1 MKRKDYQ
8 KPEMQIVVL
17 TRRTCL
23 LQASAEASG
32 NAGLGDYDL
41 ENPQD
46 I

>member
-1 MKRKDYQ
+1 MKRKEYQ
-8 KPEMQIVVL
+8 KPAMQIVVL
-17 TRRTCL
+17 TRCTCL
-23 LQASAEASG
+23 LQASGEASG